1 MSKMTFW
8 HIQMHPD
15 DPSLKPEKISDIL
28 VKTSL
33 IGLNFDKDTPV
44 YNHFRNTMKPGD
56 IVLVR
61 QGHTPV
67 ALVEV
72 TGEWQ
77 FLPWSKCNEDLDWF
91 RMRRKVRVLEY
102 ASPSRLNDKF
112 PKVMGT
118 LERLVGNTASRRYVE
133 SWYHSLKG
141 DRMHEN
147 EIELLKANHQIIL
160 TGAPGTGKTYK
171 ARQMAAQLIG
181 CKPEK
186 VDDNSHYCFIQF
198 HSSFDYGDFV
208 EGLKPELV
216 NGQVH
221 LKPTDGSFKKFCM
234 EAHNKPDETFVF
246 VIDEIN
252 RADLS
257 RVFGELFSVIESDY
271 RGKPID
277 TQYTYMTG
285 QKFAVPNNVLI
296 IGTMND
302 IDRSVESIDFALR
315 RRFAW
320 VEVIADGDLFDQIA
334 KSKLGPLFDE
344 AKKRYLALNE
354 AIDRIPDLG
363 DSYRIGPAYFRKL
376 TNYNDKPFVSLWEY
390 HLRVLIREYIRGF
403 PDATAIEKQL
413 YAAYSA

>member
-141 DRMHEN
+141 DHMHEN
-147 EIELLKANHQIIL
+147 EIELLKANLQIIL

-181 CKPEK
+181 CKPEA
-186 VDDNSHYCFIQF
+186 VDGHEHYRFVQF
-198 HSSFDYGDFV
+198 HSSYDYGDFV
-208 EGLKPELV
+208 EGLKPVLV
-216 NGQVH
+216 DKQVH
-221 LKPTDGSFKKFCM
+221 LLPTDGAFKEFCLK
-234 EAHNKPDETFVF
+234 ARHKPKETFVF

-257 RVFGELFSVIESDY
+257 RVFGELFFAIEADY
-271 RGKPID
+271 RGKLID

-285 QKFAVPNNVLI
+285 NQFAVPENVLM

-320 VEVIADGDLFDQIA
+320 VEVVADGALFDQIA
-334 KSKLGPLFDE
+334 KPKLGSLFDE

-354 AIDRIPDLG
+354 AIDLIPNLG
-363 DSYRIGPAYFRKL
+363 DSYRIGPAYFLKL
-376 TNYNDKPFVSLWEY
+376 TSYNDDPFESLWNY
-390 HLRVLIREYIRGF
+390 HLRVLIREYVRGY
-403 PDATAIEKQL
+403 PDAAAIENQL
-413 YAAYSA
+413 RDAYGA